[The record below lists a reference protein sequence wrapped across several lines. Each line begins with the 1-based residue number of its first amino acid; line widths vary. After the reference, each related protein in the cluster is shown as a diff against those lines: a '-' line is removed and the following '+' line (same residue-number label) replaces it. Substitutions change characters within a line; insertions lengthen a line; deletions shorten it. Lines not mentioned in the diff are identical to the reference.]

1 MPKKTSKRKKKVV
14 RKKPGKTVKKKAAR
28 RKMVKRK
35 TKKKVVRK
43 KASKR
48 PTKRKPVRKK
58 TAKKKTTKK
67 KVAGKKVAKKTK
79 RKPAKKASRP
89 SVKSTVTLRRPKPLA
104 VSKPPV
110 VAEERV
116 GVVIHYYSHL
126 NVAVVRLD
134 HGALEVGDSIHIKG
148 YTTDIHQTVES
159 MEIEHQAIQRAGLG
173 QEFGMKVAEHV
184 REHDLVYRMIS

>member
-1 MPKKTSKRKKKVV
+1 MRKKN
-14 RKKPGKTVKKKAAR
+14 
-28 RKMVKRK
+28 VKRK

-43 KASKR
+43 KAPKK

-67 KVAGKKVAKKTK
+67 KVAKKT
-79 RKPAKKASRP
+79 RKS
-89 SVKSTVTLRRPKPLA
+89 SVKSAVTLRRPKPLA

-134 HGALEVGDSIHIKG
+134 HGALELGDFIHIKG
-148 YTTDIHQTVES
+148 YTTDLHQTVES

-173 QEFGMKVAEHV
+173 QEFGMKVAGHV